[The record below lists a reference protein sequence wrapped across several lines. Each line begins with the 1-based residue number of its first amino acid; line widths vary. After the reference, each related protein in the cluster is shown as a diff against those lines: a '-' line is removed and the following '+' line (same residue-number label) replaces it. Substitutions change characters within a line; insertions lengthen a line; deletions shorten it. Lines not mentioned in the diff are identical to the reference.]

1 MDDALWK
8 LCLARLE
15 HELSEQQLNTWVR
28 PLQAI
33 VEDGGLRLLAP
44 NKFVLDHVRE
54 NFLDVIRT
62 ALAGLHPQGE
72 VAVQIEI
79 GSSRAPEPPR
89 RSEPPA
95 APPV

>member
-95 APPV
+95 A